1 MTCSTATVNIIYNST
16 FIIQK
21 ISRISIYICAN
32 RPNLKSFSQSL
43 WIILFNCVMFINFNK
58 ISLVVLQFFH
68 HFDRVWAKKFFK
80 KAFFLWLMHLKSLLL
95 TTLISSTQSF
105 ITIRLSY
112 SYKTVSIKFKSLG
125 EKTSI
130 ASIIFS
136 WTIK

>member
-1 MTCSTATVNIIYNST
+1 
-16 FIIQK
+16 
-21 ISRISIYICAN
+21 
-32 RPNLKSFSQSL
+32 
-43 WIILFNCVMFINFNK
+43 
-58 ISLVVLQFFH
+58 
-68 HFDRVWAKKFFK
+68 
-80 KAFFLWLMHLKSLLL
+80 MHLKSLLL

-136 WTIK
+136 